1 MYTLI
6 LEANSLPI
14 CYTDVNNEWQTISD
28 LTFSKS
34 TDNKKYYLIY
44 MNKG

>member
-14 CYTDVNNEWQTISD
+14 CYTDVNNEMTNYIWFNI
-28 LTFSKS
+28 F
-34 TDNKKYYLIY
+34 
-44 MNKG
+44 